1 MAIMKLLDQMWV
13 QNLCAILG
21 FALLGAMVWSL
32 SRSERWT
39 AAWKRLRRDR
49 IGLCSLGVILLYL
62 VVGGLE
68 SVSVNTDSGG
78 RTLLQTFTKFVPQER
93 SYAAPLAATSLSVSD
108 PKPLLGRHLLG
119 TDALGRDTLVQTL
132 RATRSAL
139 WIGGLTSLIYI
150 PLGIL
155 LGMLSGYYRGWVD
168 DAIQYLYSTIAAVP
182 EILMLVAILLVLG
195 KGLGTMAIALG
206 ITGWVGMARLIR
218 GETLRQVERP
228 YVAAAR
234 AMGQSDWKILT
245 NHLLPNVMHLVLIK
259 FVLGFSGL
267 VLAEAVLSY
276 LGVGAPVGT
285 ASWGAMIDASRSE
298 LSREPLIWWNL
309 TSASGALFIL
319 VLALNLLGDSMR
331 WAFDPKN

>member
-1 MAIMKLLDQMWV
+1 MAAFDQLWV
-13 QNLCAILG
+13 QNLTVFAG
-21 FALLGAMVWSL
+21 YALLVWAL
-32 SRSERWT
+32 RSVAGTERWK
-39 AAWKRLRRDR
+39 AAWKRLRADR
-49 IGLCSLGVILLYL
+49 TGMGALVLICGFLL
-62 VVGGLE
+62 VGTLE
-68 SVSVNTDSGG
+68 SFSVPQATGS
-78 RTLLQTFTKFVPQER
+78 RTLLQLATAGIAQEKGY
-93 SYAAPLAATSLSVSD
+93 SAPLAATTLSVAS
-108 PKPLLGRHLLG
+108 PKPLAGRHLLG

-150 PLGIL
+150 PLGVL
-155 LGMLSGYYRGWVD
+155 LGILAAYYRGWVD
-168 DAIQYLYSTIAAVP
+168 DLVQYIYSTVAAVP
-182 EILMLVAILLVLG
+182 EILMLVSILMVLG

-245 NHLLPNVMHLVLIK
+245 RHLLPNVMHLVLIK
-259 FVLGFSGL
+259 AVLGFSGL

-276 LGVGAPVGT
+276 LGVGSPVGT

-298 LSREPLIWWNL
+298 LSREPFVWWNI
-309 TSASGALFIL
+309 SASASALFLL
-319 VLALNLLGDSMR
+319 VLALNLFGDALR
-331 WAFDPKN
+331 RAFDPKHG